1 MKSRFPF
8 SSFPNG
14 WFCVATSEELRPGKV
29 IPLHYFGKDLVLFRT
44 EDGKPHLLDAYC
56 PHLGAHLGYGGRV
69 QGNNI
74 QCPFHGWVFNGNG
87 HCINIPYAGKVPS
100 KAQIVSWP
108 IREVNGVILVYH
120 HSQGEPP
127 SWEIPELSEYSS
139 KEWTRFRHVRRWKIR
154 SHIQEVLENG
164 VDIAH
169 LPFLHSSSVVA
180 VKNHTLKT
188 NGSILFHS
196 YTLTYNIVSTF
207 AGIFGSKAEGSLK
220 VISYGLGC
228 ELSRIH
234 AKLLIVLKF
243 LILLWI
249 TPIDEEYIDVRLV
262 FSMKKVLNKPI
273 TYILEVIISNNV
285 TRTVKEDFPLLEH
298 KIYYNEPI
306 LCEGDGPLMQFR
318 RWAHQFYSSLAAK
331 IKP

>member
-154 SHIQEVLENG
+154 SHIQEVLENV

-169 LPFLHSSSVVA
+169 LRFLHSSTHNFVKDYTLNTNFPILCYSV
-180 VKNHTLKT
+180 
-188 NGSILFHS
+188 S
-196 YTLTYNIVSTF
+196 LTYNITSTF
-207 AGIFGSKAEGSLK
+207 MGMLGSEADGLHDFTC
-220 VISYGLGC
+220 YGLGC
-228 ELSRIH
+228 VASRPHVNSLNAIRP
-234 AKLLIVLKF
+234 LT
-243 LILLWI
+243 LLWI
-249 TPIDEEYIDVRLV
+249 TPIDEEYLDVH
-262 FSMKKVLNKPI
+262 FMISMKKVFNK
-273 TYILEVIISNNV
+273 YISFIVGNIIGISAAK
-285 TRTVKEDFPLLEH
+285 TIEEDIMIWKH
-298 KIYYNEPI
+298 KAYYKDPI

-318 RWAHQFYSSLAAK
+318 HWAHQFYSDHL
-331 IKP
+331 